1 MKEESGESHRFDIG
15 DRTSFENHRA
25 DTSPLSNLSLKVQGE
40 NTLLLPLCDQIN
52 VFVQWIMVTEDDHSA
67 ATRPPNLNRNVKV
80 VYVIIPLHT
89 FIG

>member
-1 MKEESGESHRFDIG
+1 MFNATLSNISVISWRSVLVKEESGESHRFDVG
-15 DRTSFENHRA
+15 DWTSFENHRA

-67 ATRPPNLNRNVKV
+67 ATLDHQ
-80 VYVIIPLHT
+80 I
-89 FIG
+89 